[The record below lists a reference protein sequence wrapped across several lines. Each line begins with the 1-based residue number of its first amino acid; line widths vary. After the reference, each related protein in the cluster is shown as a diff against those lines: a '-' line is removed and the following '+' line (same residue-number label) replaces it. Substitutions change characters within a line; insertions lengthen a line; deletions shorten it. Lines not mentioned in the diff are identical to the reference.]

1 MRFFDQTLLK
11 KRNYYHIA
19 IRTINSPINEVI
31 CRETFPV
38 KLTNQFSKTPLSGT
52 RADTE
57 PGQILLFFSFKIGE
71 NRA

>member
-1 MRFFDQTLLK
+1 MRFSDQTLLQ
-11 KRNYYHIA
+11 KRNYYHIV

-52 RADTE
+52 S
-57 PGQILLFFSFKIGE
+57 QILPLFSFKRNNEQLGKT
-71 NRA
+71 A